1 MTHLVVIMCVARLKE
16 MLKAFRES
24 TVINQCHQDLFK
36 LIQHTIT
43 CMCMKLRLLG
53 IESTIIIFFGFSS
66 ELICNICIIAAV
78 DILIFFKCRQ
88 SATNTKINL
97 IIYVHTT
104 FHQPTIH
111 LGKTANCTVRTS
123 QPLR

>member
-53 IESTIIIFFGFSS
+53 IEPTIIIVMSS
-66 ELICNICIIAAV
+66 LAFQVN
-78 DILIFFKCRQ
+78 
-88 SATNTKINL
+88 
-97 IIYVHTT
+97 
-104 FHQPTIH
+104 
-111 LGKTANCTVRTS
+111 
-123 QPLR
+123 